1 MTMTKPLFTGAC
13 TALVT
18 PFENGKVNFSMLER
32 LIARQRE
39 AGIRA
44 IVLTGTTGEA
54 PTLSDGEKLAIFRHA
69 RRFDETALFIAGT
82 GSNHTA
88 HACGLSR
95 AAEEAG
101 MDALLAVTPYYNKA
115 TPHGLT
121 EHYRALCAGV
131 HIPVIAYNVPG
142 RTGMDLKPETCRE
155 LSAIPNLAG
164 LKQASAD
171 IRKTADILACC
182 PHSFTLWSGN
192 DDLTVPM
199 MSLGAQGVISVLSN
213 LLPEAVHTMTRAA
226 LAGDFDTAAALQ
238 LEMLPWCD
246 CLFREVNPIPI
257 KAAMGLVGLDC
268 GTPRLPLTP
277 ATPETLRRLG
287 ALLASLPGNYE

>member
-1 MTMTKPLFTGAC
+1 MLKPLFTGAC

-32 LIARQRE
+32 LIARQRA
-39 AGIRA
+39 AGIDA

-54 PTLSDGEKLAIFRHA
+54 PTLSDEEKLAIFAHA

-88 HACGLSR
+88 HACALSR
-95 AAEEAG
+95 AAEDTG
-101 MDALLAVTPYYNKA
+101 MNALLAVTPYYNKA
-115 TPHGLT
+115 TPQGLAQ
-121 EHYRALCAGV
+121 HYSAICGCV

-142 RTGMDLKPETCRE
+142 RTGVDLSPDTCRE

-164 LKQASAD
+164 LKQASSD
-171 IRKTADILACC
+171 IRKTAEILGRC
-182 PHSFTLWSGN
+182 PRTFSLWSGN
-192 DDLTVPM
+192 DDLIVPM
-199 MSLGAQGVISVLSN
+199 MSLGALGVISVLSN

-238 LEMLPWCD
+238 LELLSWCD
-246 CLFREVNPIPI
+246 VLFREVNPIPI
-257 KAAMGLVGLDC
+257 KAALSLMGLDC
-268 GTPRLPLTP
+268 GAPRLPLTQ
-277 ATPETLRRLG
+277 ASAETVRRLG
-287 ALLASLPGNYE
+287 TLLSRLPGNL